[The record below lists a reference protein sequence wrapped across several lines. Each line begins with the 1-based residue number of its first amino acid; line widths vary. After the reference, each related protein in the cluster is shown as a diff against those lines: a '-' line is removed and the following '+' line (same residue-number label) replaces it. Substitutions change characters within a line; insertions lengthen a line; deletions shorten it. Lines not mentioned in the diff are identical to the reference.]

1 MQSSNVNAKNNYSA
15 CGISAF
21 GLIKPWGVRGEKK
34 KKAAEEQRAEG
45 FQNLSVPTRTRHP
58 ENKLPFVRGWGR
70 CSIRITAGEGRGKK
84 SGRHKSTLRNGSG

>member
-1 MQSSNVNAKNNYSA
+1 MQSSNFNAKNNYSA

-21 GLIKPWGVRGEKK
+21 GLIKSCGARGG

-45 FQNLSVPTRTRHP
+45 FQDLSVPTRTRCP
-58 ENKLPFVRGWGR
+58 ENKLPFVPGWGR